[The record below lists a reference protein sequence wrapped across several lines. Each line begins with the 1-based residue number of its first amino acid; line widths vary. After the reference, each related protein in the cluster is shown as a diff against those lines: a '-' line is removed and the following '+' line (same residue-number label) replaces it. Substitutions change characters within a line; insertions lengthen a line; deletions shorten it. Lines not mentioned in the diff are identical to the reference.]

1 VAKAI
6 ETPGVRAGLA
16 VALLIAV
23 AALEAVV
30 RRRAWAAAAAR

>member
-1 VAKAI
+1 VVG
-6 ETPGVRAGLA
+6 TLTTLVM
-16 VALLIAV
+16 IAV